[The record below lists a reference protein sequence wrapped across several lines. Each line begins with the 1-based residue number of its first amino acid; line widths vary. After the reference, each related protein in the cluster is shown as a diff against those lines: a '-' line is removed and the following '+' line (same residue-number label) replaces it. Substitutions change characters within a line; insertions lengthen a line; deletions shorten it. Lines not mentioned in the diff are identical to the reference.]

1 MNDKGIRSVGF
12 DKYRRAC
19 PFAFFYFFHVGLLKL
34 GFCSNTLSSA
44 VINSHTTILRGL
56 YHCQKPLLV
65 STPLFAYVY

>member
-1 MNDKGIRSVGF
+1 MNDKGLRSVGF

-44 VINSHTTILRGL
+44 VINLHTTISRGL
-56 YHCQKPLLV
+56 
-65 STPLFAYVY
+65 